1 METSSIESL
10 DGGED
15 SAELFKI
22 LEDASSQILKTTEDC
37 DTQVRRI
44 VRRIRVQSSLSS
56 GAALEPRPR
65 TRAWLGRH
73 GVGPTP
79 TFLEFMEAFLDRCA
93 AEGRLHL
100 ETYEITLSEDDATVF
115 GCMEGKIGLFELL
128 RKLPDVFF

>member
-15 SAELFKI
+15 SAEIFKI
-22 LEDASSQILKTTEDC
+22 LEDASSQILKTTEEC

-56 GAALEPRPR
+56 GAALEPRPK

-73 GVGPTP
+73 GVGATP

-100 ETYEITLSEDDATVF
+100 DTYEIVLTAEDAIVF
-115 GCMEGKIGLFELL
+115 GCPEGPIGLFELL
-128 RKLPDVFF
+128 RRLPDVFF

>member
-10 DGGED
+10 DGGEE
-15 SAELFKI
+15 SGELFKI

-44 VRRIRVQSSLSS
+44 VRRIRVQASLSS

-65 TRAWLGRH
+65 ARAWLARH
-73 GVGPTP
+73 GVCATP

-93 AEGRLHL
+93 AEGRLQL
-100 ETYEITLSEDDATVF
+100 QTYEITLSEEDAVVF
-115 GCMEGKIGLFELL
+115 GCAEGPISLFELL

>member
-10 DGGED
+10 DGGEE
-15 SAELFKI
+15 SAVLFKI

-37 DTQVRRI
+37 DVQVRRI

-73 GVGPTP
+73 GVGATP

-100 ETYEITLSEDDATVF
+100 QTYEITLSEEDAVVF
-115 GCMEGKIGLFELL
+115 SCAEGPISLFELL